1 MGMFLSLG
9 AKIEIYFEHEK
20 SISKNVNIRDL
31 KFS

>member
-1 MGMFLSLG
+1 MFLSLG

-20 SISKNVNIRDL
+20 SILKKVNIRNL